1 MGRPSTDMVP
11 GTANGTGRNG
21 RINILLMTATITP
34 DNSPELARTDPALR
48 LEDYRQALDFYIGQL
63 GNAQKPGAI
72 EGIVFAENSDSDI
85 SSLVALAQARGVDER
100 VEFIANYGRH
110 SFPGRDRSV
119 GESRL
124 LDHVMATSPLIEAA
138 GKQAVVWK
146 ITGRYQVRN
155 LARMVRTAPARF
167 DLYCDV
173 RNRPIAWLD
182 LRFMA
187 WTRAGYDR
195 LLRGMPE
202 RIGGDPK
209 EPAMHGYIT
218 GLCDTDVVLRY
229 RTEPLVDG
237 VRGWD
242 NRHYAKGAAR
252 AKFWLRAI
260 SRRLLP
266 NLWV

>member
-1 MGRPSTDMVP
+1 MTDAADP
-11 GTANGTGRNG
+11 GDTGRVD
-21 RINILLMTATITP
+21 ILLMTATITP

-48 LEDYRQALDFYIGQL
+48 LDDYAQALAFYIGEL
-63 GNAQKPGAI
+63 ERGAI
-72 EGIVFAENSDSDI
+72 RGIVFVENSDSDVT
-85 SSLVALAQARGVDER
+85 SLVALATAREVADR

-110 SFPGRDRSV
+110 SCPGRDRSY
-119 GESRL
+119 GEMQL
-124 LDHVMATSPLIEAA
+124 LDHAMATSRLIAAA
-138 GKQAVVWK
+138 GDRAVVWK

-155 LARMVRTAPARF
+155 LARMVKTAPRRF

-173 RNRPIAWLD
+173 RNRPIPWLD

-195 LLRGMPE
+195 LLRDVAARLGT
-202 RIGGDPK
+202 DPK
-209 EPAMHGYIT
+209 EPVMHRYVT
-218 GLCDTDVVLRY
+218 GLADPGVVRRY

-242 NRHYAKGAAR
+242 NRHYAQGR
-252 AKFWLRAI
+252 AKLKFWIRAA

-266 NLWV
+266 FLWI

>member
-1 MGRPSTDMVP
+1 MAWGRARSADD
-11 GTANGTGRNG
+11 GGGRVD
-21 RINILLMTATITP
+21 ILLMTATITP

-63 GNAQKPGAI
+63 GSAGRPGAI
-72 EGIVFAENSDSDI
+72 DAIVFAENSDSDV
-85 SSLVALAQARGVDER
+85 SSLVALAVERGVTER
-100 VEFIANYGRH
+100 VELIANYGRH

-124 LDHVMATSPLIEAA
+124 LDHAMATSRLIAAA
-138 GKQAVVWK
+138 GERAVVWK

-155 LARMVRTAPARF
+155 LARMVKTAPRRF
-167 DLYCDV
+167 DLYCDL

-195 LLRGMPE
+195 LLRGIAE
-202 RIGGDPK
+202 RLGTDPK
-209 EPAMHGYIT
+209 EPAMHAYVA
-218 GLCDTDVVLRY
+218 GLVAQGADPGVVPRY

-242 NRHYAKGAAR
+242 NRHYARGGALL
-252 AKFWLRAI
+252 KFRLRAA
-260 SRRLLP
+260 SRRLVP
-266 NLWV
+266 GLWI